1 MLNNN
6 LISIQDNGK
15 IISYTYDELLTHHGG
30 RLPGGVALAF
40 RMMQWLFD
48 SVLETTPEY
57 GAFGFYTG
65 LGKNGQGIID
75 TVAKVTGV
83 QEPDSLRLD
92 IEYSLDKQGPVAPG
106 GGRYYFEFDYEGK
119 RYCIALTDNA
129 IPEEFFRC
137 SADAHKKRIAGIEL
151 TEGEQTH
158 LQQLRID
165 LSKAILTADASDLF
179 VLICIENI

>member
-6 LISIQDNGK
+6 LISIQNNGNT
-15 IISYTYDELLTHHGG
+15 ISYTYDELLAHHGG

-48 SVLETTPEY
+48 TVLETTPEY
-57 GAFGFYTG
+57 GKFAFYTG

-83 QEPDSLRLD
+83 QEPESLRLD
-92 IEYSLDKQGPVAPG
+92 IDYSLDKPGPIAPG
-106 GGRYYFEFDYEGK
+106 GGRYYFEFDYESK

-137 SADAHKKRIAGIEL
+137 SAEAHKKRSAGLEL
-151 TEGEQTH
+151 TEAEQTH
-158 LQQLRID
+158 LQQLRIA
-165 LSKAILTADASDLF
+165 LSKAILAANASDLF
-179 VLICIENI
+179 VLVNIEEL